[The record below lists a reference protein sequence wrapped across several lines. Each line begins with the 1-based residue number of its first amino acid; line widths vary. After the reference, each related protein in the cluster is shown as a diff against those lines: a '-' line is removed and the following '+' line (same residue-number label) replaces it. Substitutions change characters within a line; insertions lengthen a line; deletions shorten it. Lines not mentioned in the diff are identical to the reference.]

1 MIWYQLLDYGFT
13 ALHTSLVLF
22 VLFGW
27 LRKAWRPAHLA
38 VGGAILGSWF
48 ILGLR
53 YGIGYCPSTE
63 WHWQVKRHLG
73 ETELADSYVKHYL
86 DLATGREFDPGHVDF
101 LVSAL
106 GVSLFVV
113 SLVMNWR
120 DRCSRSGS

>member
-13 ALHTSLVLF
+13 TLHTSVVLF

-27 LRKAWRPAHLA
+27 LRRTWRPVHL
-38 VGGAILGSWF
+38 VLGGAILSSWF

-63 WHWQVKRHLG
+63 WHWRIKRQLG
-73 ETELADSYVKHYL
+73 ETELADSYVKHCL
-86 DLATGREFDPGHVDF
+86 DLVLGRELDPGHVD
-101 LVSAL
+101 LVVSVF

-113 SLVMNWR
+113 SLLLNWR
-120 DRCSRSGS
+120 DRCAKATS